1 MRVSET
7 DGALV
12 GAEVWT
18 SMDLNADFNDCV
30 LHKGCAYGFDNT
42 IFTCIDL
49 GNGKRRW
56 KGGRYEKGQALLLA
70 DSALIVVVSER
81 GELVL
86 LRANPDRLE
95 ELATLP
101 ALTGK
106 TWNHPVVVGDR
117 LYLRN
122 AEEAVC
128 YELQSKPADGIRS
141 MDPIEGSGG

>member
-1 MRVSET
+1 
-7 DGALV
+7 L
-12 GAEVWT
+12 
-18 SMDLNADFNDCV
+18 
-30 LHKGCAYGFDNT
+30 
-42 IFTCIDL
+42 
-49 GNGKRRW
+49 
-56 KGGRYEKGQALLLA
+56 
-70 DSALIVVVSER
+70 SER

-106 TWNHPVVVGDR
+106 SWNHPVVVGDR

-128 YELQSKPADGIRS
+128 YELQSKPDA
-141 MDPIEGSGG
+141 